1 MTKTCSY
8 KIDFSEIK
16 LEKEEIASFM
26 GLGPVPD
33 EPFNSMIDKAIE
45 LLSANKNIEG
55 GFVIKPVVELSI
67 KEGSITVEN
76 ESFNTGRMITS
87 FLKGSEYVALFTCT
101 AGYEVEK
108 WSNIY
113 KEEGDLVMS
122 YVIDATGSLL
132 VEGAMDIVYDK
143 LKVLTAFND
152 LSITNRYS
160 PGYCEWQVADQQKL
174 FTFLPNDFCNISLS
188 ESSLMSPIKSVSGI
202 VGIGKYVIL
211 RGYICDSC
219 NSKDCVYRAKKMYVK
234 H

>member
-1 MTKTCSY
+1 MYAKRPRRKS
-8 KIDFSEIK
+8 SR
-16 LEKEEIASFM
+16 M
-26 GLGPVPD
+26 GRNCCY
-33 EPFNSMIDKAIE
+33 FN
-45 LLSANKNIEG
+45 G
-55 GFVIKPVVELSI
+55 C
-67 KEGSITVEN
+67 
-76 ESFNTGRMITS
+76 
-87 FLKGSEYVALFTCT
+87 SEYVALFTCT

-188 ESSLMSPIKSVSGI
+188 QSSLMSPIKWALVNTSYFEAISVIHATAKI
-202 VGIGKYVIL
+202 VSIAPRRCMLNTKAQFFYLHSETYYKGCFL
-211 RGYICDSC
+211 S
-219 NSKDCVYRAKKMYVK
+219 
-234 H
+234 